1 MAQSLRGTALT
12 IGIQMHKMT
21 IPSIIALREEPV
33 VIEQGARQSFSQWGG
48 SLTARS
54 PAVHAAITSTLA
66 PTLSLAPPSISGM
79 T

>member
-1 MAQSLRGTALT
+1 MAQSPRGTALT

-21 IPSIIALREEPV
+21 TPFIIALREEPV

-48 SLTARS
+48 SQTGRS
-54 PAVHAAITSTLA
+54 PAALAAITSILA
-66 PTLSLAPPSISGM
+66 PTLSQAPPSISGM

>member
-1 MAQSLRGTALT
+1 MVQSPRGTALT

-21 IPSIIALREEPV
+21 IPFIIALQEEPA

-48 SLTARS
+48 SQTGRYPAAR
-54 PAVHAAITSTLA
+54 AAITSTLA